1 MSSAEFYLDGPPGEK
16 AKERAVTPQPP
27 QETPRAARIGGG
39 GMREGGGR
47 RSNRFPLERQ
57 YAESG
62 KSTPERRSSETGDE
76 LAAILGRR
84 SRTSTAS
91 SIGSTAAEMRAA
103 PGCTSCGLPAAA
115 AALAALP
122 PPIPIPM
129 RKERDELS
137 SPLSSSPAGLPPPI
151 PTTPTSRHS
160 ANSSPH
166 ELTAHSPHS
175 GQLQRANR
183 PSPILL
189 KENKELQ
196 PPTVAAAAS
205 AAQYGNKLSGECI
218 CNPPVL
224 LSPVLSRPIRSA
236 SAASSPLPGR
246 NHMGSDSDGDLNV
259 VWRLP
264 QNRRSMDR
272 PGSRTN
278 TPTLSPILNR
288 STSASKLAASFAA
301 NRSSSGSGLLST
313 RVLLRRTDSD
323 AADARRRRKGKRRPS
338 FMSHGMC
345 SETSMDSCSSSTSN
359 LTKMRLSL
367 GHSDPQISASSMSMH
382 AAAATSAAGPSSSSA
397 AAAAAATTA
406 LPAVRMRKDVLS
418 HSQRTSH
425 SRHSTARR
433 SLNTSTS
440 PVLAP
445 RARSPHRQLL
455 PSAAGSSSGSYHGS
469 SAAGIAV
476 AGASQPS
483 TSTSSTN
490 SRGVIAPVPLRS
502 YSTRSGSSLMAPGH
516 HHHHDNR
523 RWSLASLPS
532 TSGYG
537 TPGSNSAFSSQY
549 SSNEQLCEALD
560 GIRLHHSQHHGHHA
574 QVGSSSHRF
583 DSNDSSV
590 TNEEVAAVQ
599 RGEREGGMT
608 PHSFRPRSRSL
619 TSPIKLGGSEWTT
632 DVVVRNSVYKE
643 RFPRAKQQME
653 EKLET
658 FVRQNAPLSGGPS
671 SAETDDVTSGGGG
684 GARNRKSMVMTA
696 ETTLEPALLRL
707 IADGATRF
715 LHHQLVEIASDC
727 VQRSRD
733 DTITCSYFCEMSQ
746 RLDETLNEA
755 TQKTSGDSFEYLNK
769 LVRQLLMIVSRPAR
783 LLECLEF
790 DPDEFYHLLEEA
802 EGVVREQLGSG
813 TARVPDLPQY
823 IIGKLGLDR
832 DPLLESEQAGA
843 ASPPSTPTVELPPEQ
858 KQEDGHR
865 APCEDDLETI
875 RLVSNGA
882 YGAVYLVRHR
892 ETRQRFALKKMNKQT
907 LMLRNQIDQ
916 VFAERDILTMTDN
929 PFVVSFYG
937 SFETRHHL
945 CMLMEYVEGGDC
957 ASLLKNAGTLPIDLM
972 KLYVAETILAIEYL
986 HSYGVVHRDLKP
998 DNLLITAMG
1007 HIKLTDFGLSKIG
1020 LMNRTTLVAEGVADI
1035 AETQQFKDKQLCGTP
1050 EYIAPEVI
1058 IRQGYGKPVDWWA
1071 LGIISYEF
1079 LVGIV
1084 PFFGESPEDLFSKVI
1099 SEEVEYP
1106 DGDESLPPAAESL
1119 IKQLL
1124 EKNPIERLGSV
1135 TGAPELMAHEF
1146 FVDLDFNGLL
1156 RQKAEFVPQLEN
1168 EEDTSYFDSR
1178 TDRYNHDAESNGEED
1193 ASIAPM
1199 FHSFSTAS
1207 PRHSIVGLEPG
1218 PLLPPERIAACT
1230 SPLSHEF
1237 DSPSPTPSIPSRPTP
1252 SPSGMNRKPAPPSA
1266 QSSEDHSTTDS
1277 MNDVHDKYGQPMPS
1291 AVLLRRR
1298 FSAQRQSNLST
1309 SSSGTTGT
1317 GCVGTAPSSTDSS
1330 MDAFAFGE
1338 RRLTHGEEGRL
1349 RTDSTSTAASSISRR
1364 SPLPRFAI
1372 SCDPDEDLPCSS
1384 GSFSAAFSSSA
1395 VPALSQLQQQQSHH
1409 ELSPVD
1415 EGAVR
1420 SRSASSSERLP
1431 GSLQLVIPSGTSS
1444 SSSSKISPGAASACS
1459 LSSTD
1464 GCSPSHSSLEHS
1476 QSTTGGAPVSPLS
1489 MAPPIVIRKGPFG
1502 FGFTIK
1508 SVRVYLG
1515 EHSDYYTIEH
1525 IVSSVDERGPSFEA
1539 GLRCEDMITAVNSQP
1554 VHNMTHPQ
1562 LMNLMLSSGCEIV
1575 LKVTPLSATGI
1586 REGGPRKSVGKLAK
1600 KQKPKCPKRRLPC
1613 EKKSRK
1619 PSSLLRRLSGKRNA
1633 NDIVPGSSSQKQT
1646 FMPRSVSSQDGVILQ
1661 PAPTSAPPTGAAPVS
1676 GYGAGA
1682 APPGVS
1688 SATGAN
1694 SSSGSMSSM
1703 GGVAHSHKRMSDV
1716 GLMREEHRSPL
1727 VAASS
1732 TSAFSPAHPSS
1743 SHSQIP
1749 SPRPST
1755 LTGLKPS
1762 GVPLTVSPSPS
1773 PRSISTT
1780 AAAASA
1786 AGLPFCPTLSMSGAT
1801 TSAAPLSTSPIPVS
1815 PLARHPSVSRPA
1827 SPRPEVAAS
1836 AAPAASDRP
1845 APPPIPPPPA
1855 ARNLIQRLLNKE

>member
-1 MSSAEFYLDGPPGEK
+1 MTIRSLVVHRCSPNVS
-16 AKERAVTPQPP
+16 RARHSIITRSILFLLQY
-27 QETPRAARIGGG
+27 
-39 GMREGGGR
+39 GGR
-47 RSNRFPLERQ
+47 
-57 YAESG
+57 
-62 KSTPERRSSETGDE
+62 STVPPTTSTVTIDYSMPTMETGVV
-76 LAAILGRR
+76 LRKYGTMTRPCRPL
-84 SRTSTAS
+84 TADCCS
-91 SIGSTAAEMRAA
+91 S
-103 PGCTSCGLPAAA
+103 PGAAA
-115 AALAALP
+115 AAAAP
-122 PPIPIPM
+122 AAG
-129 RKERDELS
+129 S
-137 SPLSSSPAGLPPPI
+137 CSSSPRDFGHFA
-151 PTTPTSRHS
+151 S
-160 ANSSPH
+160 
-166 ELTAHSPHS
+166 
-175 GQLQRANR
+175 
-183 PSPILL
+183 PSPRAHDSPMSRSVVFAYPPRASQKSQKAMSRSSHLGSIGHQSSQSSGGGWRGSGSSSLWGSGWGSGTGGGMLLLGTPPATAGILGVGSSGRESVGEWRPRRSVSTKYL
-189 KENKELQ
+189 
-196 PPTVAAAAS
+196 AAA
-205 AAQYGNKLSGECI
+205 
-218 CNPPVL
+218 V
-224 LSPVLSRPIRSA
+224 
-236 SAASSPLPGR
+236 
-246 NHMGSDSDGDLNV
+246 
-259 VWRLP
+259 
-264 QNRRSMDR
+264 
-272 PGSRTN
+272 
-278 TPTLSPILNR
+278 
-288 STSASKLAASFAA
+288 
-301 NRSSSGSGLLST
+301 
-313 RVLLRRTDSD
+313 
-323 AADARRRRKGKRRPS
+323 KGKRS
-338 FMSHGMC
+338 MC
-345 SETSMDSCSSSTSN
+345 SETSMDSCSSSTTN

-367 GHSDPQISASSMSMH
+367 GHSDPQISASSLH
-382 AAAATSAAGPSSSSA
+382 ASAGTAGGVVGGGAGPSTSA
-397 AAAAAATTA
+397 SGAPGGGGSPAQTTA

-418 HSQRTSH
+418 HSARGPH
-425 SRHSTARR
+425 SARHSTARR

-469 SAAGIAV
+469 STAGITV
-476 AGASQPS
+476 AGASQPG
-483 TSTSSTN
+483 TSSSSH
-490 SRGVIAPVPLRS
+490 SRGGVIAPVPLRS

-560 GIRLHHSQHHGHHA
+560 GIRLHHSHHHGHGHHHA
-574 QVGSSSHRF
+574 GHSSHRF

-599 RGEREGGMT
+599 RGESGGGAMT
-608 PHSFRPRSRSL
+608 PHQTFRPRSRSL
-619 TSPIKLGGSEWTT
+619 TSPVKLGGSEWTT

-684 GARNRKSMVMTA
+684 GNSSRNRKSMVLTA

-727 VQRSRD
+727 LLRSRD

-832 DPLLESEQAGA
+832 DPLLEAEQAGVC
-843 ASPPSTPTVELPPEQ
+843 SPPSTPAVEAPEQ
-858 KQEDGHR
+858 KQDDTHR

-1106 DGDESLPPAAESL
+1106 DGEEALPPSAESL

-1124 EKNPIERLGSV
+1124 EKNPLERLGSV

-1146 FVDLDFNGLL
+1146 FNDLDFNGLL

-1168 EEDTSYFDSR
+1168 DEDTSYFDSR
-1178 TDRYNHDAESNGEED
+1178 TDRYNHDAAESNGEDEA
-1193 ASIAPM
+1193 ASAPM

-1230 SPLSHEF
+1230 SPLSHEM
-1237 DSPSPTPSIPSRPTP
+1237 DSPSPTPSLASSRPTP
-1252 SPSGMNRKPAPPSA
+1252 SPSAMNRKPPPPSA
-1266 QSSEDHSTTDS
+1266 QSSEEHSTTDS
-1277 MNDVHDKYGQPMPS
+1277 MNDDKYGQPMAS

-1317 GCVGTAPSSTDSS
+1317 GYIGTAPSSTDSS
-1330 MDAFAFGE
+1330 MDAFTFGD
-1338 RRLTHGEEGRL
+1338 RRMTHGEEGRL

-1372 SCDPDEDLPCSS
+1372 SCDPDEDVNSPLPLSS
-1384 GSFSAAFSSSA
+1384 GSFSSAILSGSAAAAAAAIS
-1395 VPALSQLQQQQSHH
+1395 LQQSHH
-1409 ELSPVD
+1409 ELSPV
-1415 EGAVR
+1415 EERER
-1420 SRSASSSERLP
+1420 S
-1431 GSLQLVIPSGTSS
+1431 
-1444 SSSSKISPGAASACS
+1444 
-1459 LSSTD
+1459 
-1464 GCSPSHSSLEHS
+1464 
-1476 QSTTGGAPVSPLS
+1476 
-1489 MAPPIVIRKGPFG
+1489 
-1502 FGFTIK
+1502 
-1508 SVRVYLG
+1508 
-1515 EHSDYYTIEH
+1515 
-1525 IVSSVDERGPSFEA
+1525 
-1539 GLRCEDMITAVNSQP
+1539 
-1554 VHNMTHPQ
+1554 
-1562 LMNLMLSSGCEIV
+1562 
-1575 LKVTPLSATGI
+1575 
-1586 REGGPRKSVGKLAK
+1586 
-1600 KQKPKCPKRRLPC
+1600 
-1613 EKKSRK
+1613 
-1619 PSSLLRRLSGKRNA
+1619 
-1633 NDIVPGSSSQKQT
+1633 
-1646 FMPRSVSSQDGVILQ
+1646 RSVSSVC
-1661 PAPTSAPPTGAAPVS
+1661 
-1676 GYGAGA
+1676 
-1682 APPGVS
+1682 
-1688 SATGAN
+1688 
-1694 SSSGSMSSM
+1694 
-1703 GGVAHSHKRMSDV
+1703 
-1716 GLMREEHRSPL
+1716 
-1727 VAASS
+1727 
-1732 TSAFSPAHPSS
+1732 FW
-1743 SHSQIP
+1743 
-1749 SPRPST
+1749 
-1755 LTGLKPS
+1755 
-1762 GVPLTVSPSPS
+1762 
-1773 PRSISTT
+1773 
-1780 AAAASA
+1780 
-1786 AGLPFCPTLSMSGAT
+1786 
-1801 TSAAPLSTSPIPVS
+1801 
-1815 PLARHPSVSRPA
+1815 
-1827 SPRPEVAAS
+1827 
-1836 AAPAASDRP
+1836 
-1845 APPPIPPPPA
+1845 
-1855 ARNLIQRLLNKE
+1855 LLLL